1 MKTKLK
7 IKLNDLVPVL
17 HIWTKFLLN
26 LQIIVFNIKPGKS
39 ILNEIILITKLNRIL
54 LNLYK
59 FYDSNFFNLGLN

>member
-59 FYDSNFFNLGLN
+59 FYDSNFFNLCLN